1 MEYIVASSTEGAGM
15 SVVIE
20 GAVVNRCEIA
30 ADGSSVRLGFRD
42 REGRPVA
49 LILPPDCVSALIMT
63 LPGIMQ
69 QLVRLKH
76 RDPSLRVVYPLGGWT
91 VEQASD
97 GESLILS
104 LRTGD
109 GFSVAFSL
117 KPPELAQIADAS
129 DAPLR
134 ETRLN

>member
-1 MEYIVASSTEGAGM
+1 M

-20 GAVVNRCEIA
+20 GAAVKRCEIA
-30 ADGSSVRLGFRD
+30 ADGSSVRLGFQD
-42 REGRPVA
+42 ADGQTVA

-63 LPGIMQ
+63 LPGVMQ

-76 RDPSLRVVYPLGGWT
+76 RDPSLRVVYPLDGWS

-104 LRTGD
+104 LQTGD

-117 KPPELAQIADAS
+117 KQPELAQIAETNGGPSAKAS
-129 DAPLR
+129 
-134 ETRLN
+134 LN